1 MRIRRPGTLAC
12 VAAAVILLPAT
23 RIVFGQPAPRT
34 VRTGEIRVIAGDP
47 VPTPAPVGPRTV
59 KTGEIRVIAGDPVPT
74 PAPVKP
80 RTIKTDSIRVI
91 AEPPPPA
98 KGK

>member
-1 MRIRRPGTLAC
+1 MRVSGAVVVLF
-12 VAAAVILLPAT
+12 VAGVAL
-23 RIVFGQPAPRT
+23 GQST
-34 VRTGEIRVIAGDP
+34 
-47 VPTPAPVGPRTV
+47 PRTV

-80 RTIKTDSIRVI
+80 RTIKAGPIRVI
-91 AEPPPPA
+91 AEPPPA